1 MKFKFSE
8 KEKEASATSLTA
20 YIQAIKPPRKLR
32 RALILL
38 RNKFTPSA
46 KVVFLDG
53 NQRMQLMYI
62 TTVQIKSIEEGLKL
76 MSVEDSLNKE
86 HCETLHE
93 NLCNMKD
100 TLSDTTIRNTRK

>member
-1 MKFKFSE
+1 
-8 KEKEASATSLTA
+8 
-20 YIQAIKPPRKLR
+20 
-32 RALILL
+32 
-38 RNKFTPSA
+38 
-46 KVVFLDG
+46 
-53 NQRMQLMYI
+53 MYI